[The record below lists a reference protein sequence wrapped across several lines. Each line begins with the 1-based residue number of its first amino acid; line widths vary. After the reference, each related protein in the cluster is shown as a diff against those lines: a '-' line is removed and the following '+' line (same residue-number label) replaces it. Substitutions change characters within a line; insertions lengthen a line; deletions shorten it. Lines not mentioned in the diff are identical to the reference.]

1 MSLEIQCFS
10 CQKKTNWDS
19 IARRDECPYC
29 NADVHVCLNCR
40 FFDESFHHQC
50 RESQAEYVKEK
61 DRANFCEYFE
71 GLPCE
76 GSPKG
81 PSCKDLLHKN
91 SSSPSQSQSKADE
104 LLKAAQVLFKK

>member
-1 MSLEIQCFS
+1 MGQRYLSDAMSLEIQCFS
-10 CQKKTNWDS
+10 CQKKTNWDN

-29 NADVHVCLNCR
+29 SADVHVCLNCR

-71 GLPCE
+71 G
-76 GSPKG
+76 SP
-81 PSCKDLLHKN
+81 CKD
-91 SSSPSQSQSKADE
+91 SSSLSQGRSKADD
-104 LLKAAQVLFKK
+104 LLKAAEKLFKK